1 MLYMVCIVSV
11 LHVLYYHFTRHVRHG
26 SGHFLGKDDRA
37 ATEQSSSTLIYLSM
51 LKPIFNQSSEGLVDN
66 VQYTVYM
73 PWGLGLKKLILYYTF
88 KDKI

>member
-1 MLYMVCIVSV
+1 
-11 LHVLYYHFTRHVRHG
+11 
-26 SGHFLGKDDRA
+26 
-37 ATEQSSSTLIYLSM
+37 M